1 MRTTTPVYRE
11 IHGGFF
17 SCHLYTS
24 RITNGRG
31 VAEEE
36 ESSAVGVG
44 DIIAIAIVAARL
56 SVMSTFFLFLDL
68 IDFYCYFNF
77 KTCYIIWHALCPF
90 YRGVLY
96 ISKQQK
102 SCLSLLS
109 AL

>member
-68 IDFYCYFNF
+68 IDFY
-77 KTCYIIWHALCPF
+77 
-90 YRGVLY
+90 
-96 ISKQQK
+96 
-102 SCLSLLS
+102 LL
-109 AL
+109 LF